1 MEKRIG
7 VLDFGYFNP
16 DHNNSIELLNFTFV
30 KHLEDQNFSR
40 YWMAEHYNDFCSWTN
55 PEILLTVL
63 AGMIDRIKIGF
74 AGILTYFHSPY
85 RVSTAF
91 KMLATLFPHRID
103 LGIARGDVHPHM
115 VKHLLGTDKIP
126 ERVFK
131 ENESNLINYL
141 TNHKLYDSEDRMIP
155 LPPYGGGTH
164 RIWTLGT
171 SLTSA
176 SN

>member
-1 MEKRIG
+1 MEKRIA

-74 AGILTYFHSPY
+74 AGILTHFHSPY
-85 RVSTAF
+85 RVPTAF
-91 KMLATLFPHRID
+91 KMLITLFPHRID
-103 LGIARGDVHPHM
+103 LGIARGDVHPH
-115 VKHLLGTDKIP
+115 I
-126 ERVFK
+126 
-131 ENESNLINYL
+131 
-141 TNHKLYDSEDRMIP
+141 
-155 LPPYGGGTH
+155 
-164 RIWTLGT
+164 T
-171 SLTSA
+171 SFGYR
-176 SN
+176 